1 MKILYITLEDLSLHK
16 GSVVHV
22 KEVVKGLMKLR
33 NQVGLIAR
41 ASSSFESEV
50 DRFYNLERGTVLS
63 LRFLGIKRQP
73 YLISSLF
80 LFLHIMLHLSQ
91 YDIIYA
97 RDFHTVIVAFL
108 PRLILRKK
116 LVFEMNGIANEEE
129 RLREHSM
136 FRRLFTFC
144 IEKAERMAA
153 FSADRIVVVTPH
165 IASYLVGHFRCN
177 PENVEVVENGVDTE
191 TFHPI
196 SDETVLKALRQRLGI
211 GEKEV
216 VVTFVGNLA
225 PWQGIE
231 YLIQVAP
238 SLTKRLPPI
247 RFLIIGSGVLKEKF
261 QAEVQRSGMSDRFI
275 FTGMVDY
282 EKIPLYINISDICL
296 VLKRRLASGYSPIKL
311 FEYMACGK
319 PVLASRVEGLEF
331 IEIEEVG
338 LLTEPEDVTSIEK
351 GLIEL
356 IETPQKRI
364 EMGFKGRELAQEK
377 FDWKLRVKRITEIL
391 EGLA

>member
-80 LFLHIMLHLSQ
+80 LFLHIILHLSQ

-129 RLREHSM
+129 KLRRHSM

-144 IEKAERMAA
+144 IEKAEWMAA
-153 FSADRIVVVTPH
+153 FSADRIVAVTPH
-165 IASYLVGHFRCN
+165 IASYLVDHFRCN
-177 PENVEVVENGVDTE
+177 PEIVEVVENGVDTE
-191 TFHPI
+191 IFRTI

-225 PWQGIE
+225 PWQGME

-238 SLTKRLPPI
+238 SLTKRLPSI
-247 RFLIIGSGVLKEKF
+247 RFLIIGSGVLEEKF

-364 EMGFKGRELAQEK
+364 AMGFKGRELAQEK